1 MNYEFIYNGEVKTV
15 DLKDNRI
22 ATFPEGNKA
31 IEIDVSPEGRL
42 YLKNGG
48 KTSEVHAVVSGDMT
62 YVDIEGVLYEFTV
75 PSQDGGTG
83 AGGGGDMADPSKVF
97 APMPGKVVKVI
108 ASEGDEVEA
117 KAQLIIVEA
126 MKMEH
131 ICIAKAKGKVTAVNF
146 KEGDQVDTESP
157 LIELEL
163 VE

>member
-1 MNYEFIYNGEVKTV
+1 MIYEFVHNGELKTV

-22 ATFPEGNKA
+22 ATFPDVNKA
-31 IEIDVSPEGRL
+31 VEIDCSPDGRF
-42 YLKNGG
+42 YLHNGDAR
-48 KTSEVHAVVSGDMT
+48 SEVHAVVSGDT
-62 YVDIEGVLYEFTV
+62 IFVDINSVLYEFTI
-75 PSQDGGTG
+75 PSQDGGKGTS
-83 AGGGGDMADPSKVF
+83 GGGDMADPSKVY

-108 ASEGDEVEA
+108 AVEGDEVEA

-146 KEGDQVDTESP
+146 KEGDQVDTETP

-163 VE
+163 AE